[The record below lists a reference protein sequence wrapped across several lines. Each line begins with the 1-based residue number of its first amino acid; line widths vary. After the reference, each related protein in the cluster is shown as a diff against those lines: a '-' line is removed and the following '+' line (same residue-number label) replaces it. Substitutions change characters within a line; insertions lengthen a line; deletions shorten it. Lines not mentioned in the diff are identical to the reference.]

1 VRLVYSTKQLVL
13 KVLIGV
19 RTKITDEPRGDKNG
33 FPVRRKRVLAASPNW
48 WTLSQQELTM
58 RKGRKGRKG
67 RK

>member
-1 VRLVYSTKQLVL
+1 LSLRVSREK
-13 KVLIGV
+13 
-19 RTKITDEPRGDKNG
+19 E
-33 FPVRRKRVLAASPNW
+33 RVLAASPNW